1 MNICKLCFAIPI
13 AAAALAA
20 QSKPLPRLRV
30 SVDGHSFVKEGGE
43 PFFYLG
49 DTAWCL
55 FTRPTH
61 AEIDRYLTDRA
72 AKGFTA
78 IQGVFLIW
86 DGLNRPNPLGQTLF
100 VNRNAA
106 QINEGFFE
114 NADYIIDK
122 AESLG
127 LYVLILPQWAKT
139 FLGREPYL
147 FDETTAYNYGKF
159 IGARYRNK
167 PVIWMLGGDRAGK
180 GVEEVTRAMANGLD
194 DGGGGKQ
201 LVSYHPTGRQSS
213 SMWFHNEPWL
223 NFNSIQSGHASQNRN
238 YELVSTDYRLQP
250 AKPVIDAEAGY
261 ENITDGLRQAVP
273 GIKRLEAWDVRR
285 FGYLAVLAGAA
296 GYAYGCGEVY
306 EFWTPGMQQT
316 RWMAGLPWQ
325 DSMQLPG
332 ASQMKHLRSLIES
345 RPMLVR
351 VPDQSL
357 LVSDPMATTD
367 RMQAARASDGSYALI
382 YSASGR
388 SIDVHLDSLS
398 GKTIQSWWYDP
409 RTGAATVAGK
419 FPKTATHEFK
429 PPTSGENNDWVLVLD
444 DAARKFPAP
453 GKPTMGRSR

>member
-1 MNICKLCFAIPI
+1 MHLRKIGW
-13 AAAALAA
+13 AALLAVISPAGLAA

-30 SVDGHSFVKEGGE
+30 SENGRFFVKEGGAG
-43 PFFYLG
+43 FFYLG

-61 AEIDRYLTDRA
+61 EEVDRYLQDSA
-72 AKGFTA
+72 SKGFTA

-86 DGLNRPNPLGQTLF
+86 DGLRRPNPLGQTLL
-100 VNRNAA
+100 VDGNAA
-106 QINEGFFE
+106 RINEAFFE
-114 NADYIIDK
+114 NADYIVNK

-127 LYVLILPQWAKT
+127 MYVLILPIWAKGM
-139 FLGREPYL
+139 LGGERSL
-147 FDETTAYNYGKF
+147 FDQTTGYNYCKF

-180 GVEEVTRAMANGLD
+180 GVEDLTAAMARGLA
-194 DGGGGKQ
+194 DGGGGAQ

-223 NFNSIQSGHASQNRN
+223 DFNSIQSGHSSQNRN
-238 YELVSTDYRLQP
+238 YELVASDYQLKP

-261 ENITDGLRQAVP
+261 ENITDGLRQAEP
-273 GIKRLEAWDVRR
+273 GIKRLGAWDVRR
-285 FGYLAVLAGAA
+285 YGYLSVFAGAA
-296 GYAYGCGEVY
+296 GFAYGCGEVY

-325 DSMQLPG
+325 ESMQLPG
-332 ASQMKHLRSLIES
+332 ASQMQYVRKLIES

-351 VPDQSL
+351 IPDQSI

-367 RMQAARASDGSYALI
+367 RIQATRASDGSYAFV

-388 SIDVHLDSLS
+388 PIEVRLDSMS
-398 GKTIQSWWYDP
+398 GKSIRACWYDP
-409 RTGAATVAGK
+409 RTGASKPIGD
-419 FPKTATHEFK
+419 FPKTATREFK
-429 PPTSGENNDWVLVLD
+429 PPSSGENNDWVLVLD
-444 DAARKFPAP
+444 DAARKFSAP
-453 GKPTMGRSR
+453 GK

>member
-1 MNICKLCFAIPI
+1 MHVRRIGWAAWLALT
-13 AAAALAA
+13 AAAGLSA

-30 SVDGHSFVKEGGE
+30 SENGRFFVKEGGA

-61 AEIDRYLTDRA
+61 EEVDRYLQDRA
-72 AKGFTA
+72 SKGFTV

-86 DGLNRPNPLGQTLF
+86 DGLRRPNPLGRTLLIDGD
-100 VNRNAA
+100 AA
-106 QINEGFFE
+106 RIDEAFFE
-114 NADYIIDK
+114 NADYIVNK

-127 LYVLILPQWAKT
+127 LYVLILPLWAKT

-147 FDETTAYNYGKF
+147 FDVTTAYNYGKF

-167 PVIWMLGGDRAGK
+167 PVLWMLGGDRPGK
-180 GVEEVTRAMANGLD
+180 GVEEVTRAMARGLGD
-194 DGGGGKQ
+194 GDGGAQ

-213 SMWFHNEPWL
+213 SMWFHDEPWL
-223 NFNSIQSGHASQNRN
+223 DFNSIQSGHSSQNRN
-238 YELVSTDYRLQP
+238 YELIAADYQLKP

-261 ENITDGLRQAVP
+261 ENITDGLRQAAP
-273 GIKRLEAWDVRR
+273 GVKRLGAWDVRR
-285 FGYLAVLAGAA
+285 YGYLGVFAGAA
-296 GYAYGCGEVY
+296 GFAYGCGEVY

-325 DSMQLPG
+325 ESMQLPG
-332 ASQMKHLRSLIES
+332 ASQMKYVRALIES
-345 RPMLVR
+345 RPMPVR
-351 VPDQSL
+351 IPDQSM

-367 RMQAARASDGSYALI
+367 RIQATRASDGSYAFV

-388 SIDVHLDSLS
+388 PIEVRLDSMP
-398 GKTIQSWWYDP
+398 GKTIRAYWYDP
-409 RTGAATVAGK
+409 RTGASKPIGR
-419 FPKTATHEFK
+419 FPRTATRRFE
-429 PPTSGENNDWVLVLD
+429 PPSSGEDHDWVLVLD

-453 GKPTMGRSR
+453 GK